1 MSQVYFPDVQVSRLQ
16 LQADKV
22 ILITCGSQGAKHA
35 EDLREA
41 MLHSGFDSEIVWG
54 DVSDPNQIRKLIH
67 DVLDGFHLID
77 APVNHAEIQRDLAV
91 GKMTDEEWLAQ

>member
-1 MSQVYFPDVQVSRLQ
+1 MSQVGFPDVQVSRLQ
-16 LQADKV
+16 LQTDKV
-22 ILITCGSQGAKHA
+22 ILITNGSQGAKHA

-54 DVSDPNQIRKLIH
+54 DVSDPSQIHKLIH
-67 DVLDGFHLID
+67 EVLDGFHLID
-77 APVNHAEIQRDLAV
+77 APANHAEIRHELLV